1 MAFPSQFLA
10 TFSDAVAL
18 MRIADGYSY
27 DYGPANVA
35 RPSEWVLPQ
44 AFAEFGDGT
53 VRAAQRLGA
62 IEINLPVVVR
72 VICPAPVSPA
82 TAQDVC
88 DGVIQDFKR
97 LLNVLEQLQMLRNA
111 GLIRLEFQSEK
122 IAWRLVAAAPAE
134 VTLTYSLWYRQMKSA
149 L

>member
-10 TFSDAVAL
+10 ALTDAVAL
-18 MRIADGYSY
+18 MRVADGYHH

-44 AFAEFGDGT
+44 ASVEYGDGAA
-53 VRAAQRLGA
+53 RGAQRLGA
-62 IEINLPVVVR
+62 IEINLPVVIR
-72 VICPAPVSPA
+72 VVCPAPVSPA
-82 TAQDVC
+82 TAQDIC

-97 LLNVLEQLQMLRNA
+97 LLNALEKLQTLRNA
-111 GLIRLEFQSEK
+111 GLIRLEFQTEK
-122 IAWRLVAAAPAE
+122 NAWRLVAAAPAE